1 MNFGNLPSVSTE
13 RRPSLTATL
22 SPPVVKVPA
31 NTSFLCVLR
40 NVDEAPR
47 ASELTTEAADIH
59 VARRVDLGKSKTSEI
74 EAAAVIKVE
83 LLVLLNDGFGIERG
97 SEVKS
102 ALRKASY
109 DSGFGCERQV
119 FENALLGRDSR
130 HPFRH
135 ADAQIYNTA
144 KRQLES
150 AAPRDDLS
158 VVQLHRRDASKRNA
172 LPAGEGV
179 VIRRTIGLEVVRDF
193 AQHHAIDQNAGTCT
207 SRGLRE
213 FGGSDALDL
222 RYDEAARVLG
232 RHGNSEV
239 VEGEGFPLHGG
250 VAVRIAGRSPD
261 EGDIDRERLVAQPFL
276 AADVKDLN
284 EIFGGHV
291 IEFATLLARI
301 DEGAQSH
308 L

>member
-1 MNFGNLPSVSTE
+1 MNFGNLPSVSTDE
-13 RRPSLTATL
+13 AAVLDGDFEPARREGASEHQL
-22 SPPVVKVPA
+22 
-31 NTSFLCVLR
+31 LCVLR

-97 SEVKS
+97 SEVEP

-109 DSGFGCERQV
+109 DSGFGRERQV

-135 ADAQIYNTA
+135 ADAQIYNA
-144 KRQLES
+144 PERQLES

-158 VVQLHRRDASKRNA
+158 VVQLHRRDAIKRNA

-179 VIRRTIGLEVVRDF
+179 VIGRTIGLEVVRDF
-193 AQHHAIDQNAGTCT
+193 A
-207 SRGLRE
+207 
-213 FGGSDALDL
+213 
-222 RYDEAARVLG
+222 
-232 RHGNSEV
+232 
-239 VEGEGFPLHGG
+239 
-250 VAVRIAGRSPD
+250 
-261 EGDIDRERLVAQPFL
+261 
-276 AADVKDLN
+276 
-284 EIFGGHV
+284 
-291 IEFATLLARI
+291 
-301 DEGAQSH
+301 
-308 L
+308 

>member
-1 MNFGNLPSVSTE
+1 
-13 RRPSLTATL
+13 
-22 SPPVVKVPA
+22 
-31 NTSFLCVLR
+31 
-40 NVDEAPR
+40 
-47 ASELTTEAADIH
+47 
-59 VARRVDLGKSKTSEI
+59 LGKSKTSEI
-74 EAAAVIKVE
+74 EAATVIKVE

-97 SEVKS
+97 SEVEP

-109 DSGFGCERQV
+109 NSGFGCERQV

-135 ADAQIYNTA
+135 ANAQIHNATE
-144 KRQLES
+144 RQLES

-158 VVQLHRRDASKRNA
+158 VVQLHRRDATKRHA

-179 VIRRTIGLEVVRDF
+179 VIGRTIGLEVVRDF
-193 AQHHAIDQNAGTCT
+193 AQHHAIHQNARYLHLAGIKGV
-207 SRGLRE
+207 RG
-213 FGGSDALDL
+213 SNALDL

-239 VEGEGFPLHGG
+239 VEGEGFSLHGG
-250 VAVRIAGRSPD
+250 VAVRIAGRASD
-261 EGDIDRERLVAQPFL
+261 ESDIDRERLIAQPFL

-284 EIFGGHV
+284 EIFGGHTV
-291 IEFATLLARI
+291 EFATLLARI